1 MRDAYSESQ
10 FPATQ
15 TGLLDMN
22 CSGRALA
29 CAALVAAVLC
39 GCSTVNQMRP
49 STRQAQEHAQQAQ
62 VLQLKVMRFA
72 DEYAGREREAINT
85 LQAGSQDP
93 QERLLAQRWKVQQA
107 ESAYTIASGANAV
120 TNALD
125 MVVLATLSRMVL
137 DDVWMTDLYGARAR
151 LVQETYHSLEASA
164 WQLLSGVLDD
174 SQTARL
180 RAIIDEWRAQHPKV
194 RSVAYIHFLDFAK
207 SVGAPAEG
215 EQQRPGNLFALVG
228 LNPLSGLDPAVQQI
242 ALTRELAERSI
253 YYLQRTPDLLHMQVE
268 LITYQS
274 AVLPETQTVLSDI
287 SRFSLIG
294 SASDRLVSTLPDM
307 LDRQREALVQQLTQT
322 LNAQSASLGALA
334 EQVRAALQ
342 AGTDTAN
349 AVHGALETVDKITGR
364 FARPPGADPAPRGP
378 PFDIRHYTAMLEQ
391 AAFTAREIN
400 TLTQSADAM
409 LPTLRSATQDAAA
422 HLEAAENRLFVLLLL
437 LVLAATTAALLAAL
451 AYRLIVMR
459 FERRQAA

>member
-1 MRDAYSESQ
+1 MHS
-10 FPATQ
+10 
-15 TGLLDMN
+15 
-22 CSGRALA
+22 SGRAFT
-29 CAALVAAVLC
+29 CALVTGALC
-39 GCSTVNQMRP
+39 ACSTVNEMRP
-49 STRQAQEHAQQAQ
+49 STRAAQEHAQQVQ

-72 DEYAGREREAINT
+72 DEYAGREREVINAF
-85 LQAGSQDP
+85 QATSQDP
-93 QERLLAQRWKVQQA
+93 QERLVAQRWKVQQA

-137 DDVWMTDLYGARAR
+137 DDAWVTELYGARAR
-151 LVQETYHSLEASA
+151 PAQETYHSLEAGA
-164 WQLLSGVLDD
+164 WQLLTGVLDD
-174 SQTARL
+174 AQQARL
-180 RAIIDEWRAQHPKV
+180 HEIIDDWRAQHPKV

-207 SVGAPAEG
+207 SVGAPAAG
-215 EQQRPGNLFALVG
+215 EQQRPGNLFAVVG

-274 AVLPETQTVLSDI
+274 AVMPETRSLLSDVN
-287 SRFSLIG
+287 RFSLIG
-294 SASDRLVSTLPDM
+294 SASDRLVNTLPDT

-322 LNAQSASLGALA
+322 LNQQSASLGALA

-342 AGTDTAN
+342 AGTDTAQ
-349 AVHGALETVDKITGR
+349 AVHGALDTVDKITNR
-364 FARPPGADPAPRGP
+364 FARPPGADPGPRGP

-391 AAFTAREIN
+391 AALTAREIN

-409 LPTLRSATQDAAA
+409 LPVLRSTAQEAAA
-422 HLEAAENRLFVLLLL
+422 HLEAVENRLFVLLLL
-437 LVLAATTAALLAAL
+437 LIVAAAIAALLAAL

-459 FERRQAA
+459 LQHRQAA